1 MRSRARGDQFRQAQQ
16 ILFAT
21 WPALKEAFGK
31 AGWIR
36 TAGRE
41 KRSPRVGTQ
50 VAVMWKK
57 NFHLDHSPASML
69 RPVLFF
75 SPKPKLVQ
83 RDGTATNA
91 NAPPV
96 ESFPWVGPKTVVLH
110 KNLQG
115 GYGFTLRHFIVY
127 PPESAV
133 HTNVKKE
140 KTGPLP
146 DKFKGIGRWQKK
158 RWVWDV
164 LNHSLSVSFLQCQL
178 HLYKRFPIV
187 TVFIWMR
194 FGTNE
199 QEHCTKKAIVL
210 RTLLSKS
217 TNCDGK
223 KKMETEQVC
232 CCISSIIP

>member
-1 MRSRARGDQFRQAQQ
+1 MHMENDLGASQAQKRDIDRQAQRGKKEVKY
-16 ILFAT
+16 ILGKYK
-21 WPALKEAFGK
+21 LKND
-31 AGWIR
+31 ILHR
-36 TAGRE
+36 
-41 KRSPRVGTQ
+41 TQ

-57 NFHLDHSPASML
+57 NFHLDHPPASML

-91 NAPPV
+91 NAPPM

-140 KTGPLP
+140 KMGPLP
-146 DKFKGIGRWQKK
+146 DKFKGIGGWQKR

-178 HLYKRFPIV
+178 HLYKREEEN
-187 TVFIWMR
+187 
-194 FGTNE
+194 GN
-199 QEHCTKKAIVL
+199 
-210 RTLLSKS
+210 RT
-217 TNCDGK
+217 
-223 KKMETEQVC
+223 
-232 CCISSIIP
+232 